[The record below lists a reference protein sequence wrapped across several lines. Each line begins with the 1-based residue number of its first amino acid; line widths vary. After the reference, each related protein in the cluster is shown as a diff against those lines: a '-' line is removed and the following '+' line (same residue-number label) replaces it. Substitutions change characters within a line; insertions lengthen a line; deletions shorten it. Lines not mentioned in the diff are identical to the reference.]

1 MLRRKGGLLYFFQR
15 LGFRIRK
22 ADEATIWLH
31 AASVGETKIALNI
44 YRSLSSKF
52 PDNKF
57 IITTYFINGKKEGT
71 WTFRNSTGNYTNG
84 KKDGTWTFLSSDG
97 ISEEAVYEDGE
108 LKYININD

>member
-1 MLRRKGGLLYFFQR
+1 MSLISF
-15 LGFRIRK
+15 
-22 ADEATIWLH
+22 
-31 AASVGETKIALNI
+31 NI
-44 YRSLSSKF
+44 YILKNIGNNIKKFRDVNKISKERLAKMICI
-52 PDNKF
+52 PKRRMTMIEEGN
-57 IITTYFINGKKEGT
+57 YINGKKEGT